1 MIKKSTSIGLVLIL
15 IVNAC
20 KVDPSIER
28 PYKISE
34 VVPTGWPKP
43 VYSFSIASAPGKQ
56 ANTLTEEKFQL
67 GRFLF
72 YEPMLSKDNTI
83 SCGTCHQLNSAF
95 ANTNHRVSHGIRD
108 LEGERNSPAL
118 FNLNWHPS
126 FMFDGGINHI
136 EVQPL
141 GPISNPIEMDESI
154 NNVLAKL
161 RLTAKYK
168 TLFNKAFGSEEI
180 SSERFL
186 LAFAQFLGT
195 LYSYN
200 SKFDRYKRNE
210 QHSALKE
217 DELRGYNLFKEQCN
231 SCHTEPLFT
240 DFKFRNNGLSVD
252 AVYQDSGR
260 AHITGLESDLYK
272 FKTPSLRNIGNT
284 QPYMHDGRYNTLEEC
299 LNHYTSKIENF
310 KNLDPLIAN
319 KLPLNDKDKTDIIA
333 FLKTLT
339 DYTFINE
346 ERFAE
351 PKNN

>member
-1 MIKKSTSIGLVLIL
+1 MIKISNIL
-15 IVNAC
+15 CFIWIFAVYSC
-20 KVDPSIER
+20 KVDPSIEA
-28 PYKISE
+28 PYKLSE
-34 VVPTGWPKP
+34 VVPAGWPKP
-43 VYSFSIASAPGKQ
+43 VYSFSIATASNKQ

-67 GRFLF
+67 GRALF

-83 SCGTCHQLNSAF
+83 SCETCHQLTSAF
-95 ANTNHRVSHGIRD
+95 ANTDHRVSHGIRD

-118 FNLNWHPS
+118 FNLNWHPY
-126 FMFDGGINHI
+126 FMHDGGINHI

-141 GPISNPIEMDESI
+141 GPISNPIEMDETI

-161 RLTAKYK
+161 RLTTKYK
-168 TLFNKAFGSEEI
+168 TLFKNAFGSEEI

-210 QHSALKE
+210 RNVTLKE
-217 DELRGYNLFKEQCN
+217 DELRGYTLFKQQCN

-240 DFKFRNNGLSVD
+240 DFKFRNNGLLVD

-260 AHITGLESDLYK
+260 AHITRLETDMYK
-272 FKTPSLRNIGNT
+272 FKTPSLRNVEKT
-284 QPYMHDGRYNTLEEC
+284 EPYMHDGRYSTLEEC

-310 KNLDPLIAN
+310 KNLDPLLTN

-333 FLKTLT
+333 FLRTLT
-339 DYTFINE
+339 DYTFLTE
-346 ERFAE
+346 ERFGP
-351 PKNN
+351 PKTN